1 MILPTKHL
9 KTEQSLLGVGAL
21 LLARLRRSMTV
32 SGLWEAVKAE
42 PSVGSYP
49 RFILALDLLYALD
62 AIELQNGFLMRRRR
76 R

>member
-9 KTEQSLLGVGAL
+9 RTEQSLLGVGAL
-21 LLARLRRSMTV
+21 LLARLRRPKTV
-32 SGLWEAVKAE
+32 SALWESVKAE

-62 AIELQNGFLMRRRR
+62 AIELRKGSLARRTKS
-76 R
+76 